1 MPKLV
6 TPTWT
11 ASLDQ
16 NNSRF
21 FIQDHYDG
29 GHHRHPNDTCDSF
42 APEEMLP
49 HPYKLFFSISI
60 AATALVTLFLNLFVI
75 LTIIISNDNFRVNGI
90 VKRQNE
96 SGRVQ
101 LRRKYS
107 NSYLSFI
114 SLAVSVIMYSSIC
127 VPGMYL
133 QTIDDHNK
141 HNFVIRVLIFGF
153 YVSPIASSF
162 MHLLMAFDR

>member
-6 TPTWT
+6 TSVWT
-11 ASLDQ
+11 VPLGRNMSK
-16 NNSRF
+16 F
-21 FIQDHYDG
+21 FLQEHYD

-49 HPYKLFFSISI
+49 HPYRLFFTISI
-60 AATALVTLFLNLFVI
+60 AATALISFLLNLFIILTVI
-75 LTIIISNDNFRVNGI
+75 LSNDNTDNTAH
-90 VKRQNE
+90 VKEKNK
-96 SGRVQ
+96 GRVQ
-101 LRRKYS
+101 FRKKYS
-107 NSYLSFI
+107 NTHLSFI
-114 SLAVSVIMYSSIC
+114 SLSVSVIIYSSIC

-141 HNFVIRVLIFGF
+141 HNFIIRALIFGF
-153 YVSPIASSF
+153 YVAPIASSF